1 MQRRLLF
8 FPPSPL
14 AHYFL
19 LSVEGNG
26 WVAIKQDDATSYG
39 RPAADS
45 GNRPVE
51 TAHIS
56 FVIMFP
62 LGERWLLHRPFPIFF
77 YFKRALKKKRGEK
90 TRRRGD
96 GRFFFRLRIRARIRQ
111 QIPAA
116 GSIGSRNGGTRTQK
130 NWATRGRLTKKVRE
144 TSAKTSFVSMSQ
156 RKSTLVLLMLRRP

>member
-1 MQRRLLF
+1 MCGLQRRLLF

-77 YFKRALKKKRGEK
+77 YFKRALKKKRRKNK
-90 TRRRGD
+90 TAGWWKV
-96 GRFFFRLRIRARIRQ
+96 FFFSSCGSARAFANKFRPPDLSDREMEGRAHKKTGQ
-111 QIPAA
+111 
-116 GSIGSRNGGTRTQK
+116 REDGGT
-130 NWATRGRLTKKVRE
+130 KKCARR
-144 TSAKTSFVSMSQ
+144 AQ
-156 RKSTLVLLMLRRP
+156 RRVLFR